1 MFDRV
6 VAFLLRLYPEEFRR
20 VYGRDALQL
29 MWDRAGHERGVRL
42 RARLLMDLTRD
53 LVVTSLTWSPPAPV
67 PVRTDGMPR
76 FDILRPHRPRPEA
89 IAAGTLTS
97 MLMLTS
103 FALLFQPRAFPPAPA
118 QLGEGSGGE
127 PAGFESADSDQQ
139 VVGSGSGRRHTIVT
153 AVAAKL
159 RERYVDRAVGQ
170 QLADAL
176 LAYAKNG
183 DYESVTSGPELAQR
197 LNDDI
202 YKTSRALGIAPG
214 LFVADVVF
222 LGDRPIRDGPPAP
235 VTAATRERDR
245 LRLLEQNCLFRRI
258 ETLPRSIGHVKLD
271 GFMPPF
277 ACHETARRAMTSL
290 NNTAALILDLRD
302 NHGGVGETALQIA
315 DYLFDRPVYLYD
327 PRPHSRVPSHTA
339 SPIAGNKL
347 ADKPVFVLTSARTQS
362 AAEYFVYNLKML
374 KRVTI
379 VGERTAGEQH
389 SGAFHQIDE
398 DFGMGIQE
406 TEPPPNPYPVKGW
419 EFIGIEPDVAVPAGD
434 AFAVARAL
442 AESRARQRSPAQTRR

>member
-29 MWDRAGHERGVRL
+29 IWDRAGHERGALL

-53 LVVTSLTWSPPAPV
+53 LVVTSLTWRPPARSL
-67 PVRTDGMPR
+67 VRIDGTPR
-76 FDILRPHRPRPEA
+76 FDILEPHRPRPEA

-97 MLMLTS
+97 MMMLIS
-103 FALLFQPRAFPPAPA
+103 FALLFQPRVFPPAPA

-127 PAGFESADSDQQ
+127 PAGFESGDSDQQ
-139 VVGSGSGRRHTIVT
+139 VVGSGSGHRHNIVT

-159 RERYVDRAVGQ
+159 RERYVDRAAGQ

-176 LAYAKNG
+176 LAFAQNG
-183 DYESVTSGPELAQR
+183 DYASVRSGPELADR

-202 YKTSRALGIAPG
+202 YKTSRAIGIAPG

-222 LGDRPIRDGPPAP
+222 LGDRPIPVGPPEP
-235 VTAATRERDR
+235 ITAATRERDR
-245 LRLLEQNCLFRRI
+245 LRLLDQNCLFRRI
-258 ETLPRSIGHVKLD
+258 ETLPRNVGHVKLD

-277 ACHETARRAMTSL
+277 ACYETARRAMASL
-290 NNTAALILDLRD
+290 NNADAIILDLRD
-302 NHGGVGETALQIA
+302 NRGGVGETALQIA
-315 DYLFDRPVYLYD
+315 DYLFDSPVYLYD
-327 PRPHSRVPSHTA
+327 PRPHSRVPSHTS
-339 SPIAGNKL
+339 SPIAGNRL

-379 VGERTAGEQH
+379 VGERTAGAQH
-389 SGAFHQIDE
+389 SGAFHQIDD

-419 EFIGIEPDVAVPAGD
+419 EAIGVEPDVAVPAGD
-434 AFAVARAL
+434 AFAVARTL
-442 AESRARQRSPAQTRR
+442 AEGSRGSRVPRVP